1 MHFWNWIT
9 EYGYTLLNTALIK
22 ILCLLVRFQIEE
34 LYIAWPISVW
44 DEFKL
49 SKQSQNMSTAWTVRS
64 KLMTILTTFGHKLLV
79 RYKTCHCIFTNFV
92 ITVIFTFYK
101 KNPILVR
108 YHISS
113 VQSCFAAQSCRL
125 IMSPPICR
133 NRRYQQ
139 VRWRHE
145 YSWAYLPSTILFI
158 NVTVWNRE
166 VLTLWYSHVND
177 MHQDIFLWN
186 THARMLFCSAAW
198 LQREKKN
205 RSNMTHSARR
215 TCKRVKNKF

>member
-1 MHFWNWIT
+1 
-9 EYGYTLLNTALIK
+9 
-22 ILCLLVRFQIEE
+22 
-34 LYIAWPISVW
+34 
-44 DEFKL
+44 
-49 SKQSQNMSTAWTVRS
+49 
-64 KLMTILTTFGHKLLV
+64 MTILTTFGHKLLV

-113 VQSCFAAQSCRL
+113 VQSCFAVQSCRL

-166 VLTLWYSHVND
+166 FSKQWYSHDND
-177 MHQDIFLWN
+177 MHQFLIRIFFFE
-186 THARMLFCSAAW
+186 THTPACCFAQQHDCS
-198 LQREKKN
+198 EKKKN

-215 TCKRVKNKF
+215 TCKRVKNKFKI